1 MGEVRLRDREIFC
14 LANSMAGE
22 EQFWKRRPSFTFEA
36 TISHLRLAD
45 SAQNTDQDQLQVSVK
60 TARVPHVESTLTL
73 SQLQGPGWYK
83 VKLVKLGNIFELSQ
97 GVNARSDICS
107 LHFCFCICS

>member
-1 MGEVRLRDREIFC
+1 MGEVRLRDRKIFC

-36 TISHLRLAD
+36 TISYLRVAD

-60 TARVPHVESTLTL
+60 TARAPHVERTLDFKPT
-73 SQLQGPGWYK
+73 
-83 VKLVKLGNIFELSQ
+83 
-97 GVNARSDICS
+97 ARSGVVHSQTSDTW
-107 LHFCFCICS
+107 